1 VRALRKLAAGPG
13 NVDLVDVPPPAPP
26 PTGFVT
32 LEVSSAGVCGTDL
45 HIRDAEYP
53 SVPPVTMGHE
63 VGGTVVAVGEGADPA
78 LLGRR
83 VASETYYDTDG
94 TCRWCRDGRPNLCP
108 GRRSIGTHVDG
119 SFAERVVVPALGVHP
134 VPDHLP
140 DEALSLLEP
149 LACVCNSYGPGRRI
163 SAGDR
168 VLVIGPGAVGNLAA
182 QVARAAGAEVVLSGL
197 ARDAQRLALAADLG
211 ITTSTGSATG
221 IDDSEAFDVVVETS
235 GSAGGWDLAVRAARR
250 GGRILQMG
258 LVGRPVPVDVD
269 TVCNNE
275 LTISA
280 TFASHPASWLTA
292 MRLAHSRAVEL
303 PGLISGVLLLADHEK
318 LFAHIAAGDGV
329 KYVFDPRL
337 DAAARPEA
345 GS

>member
-1 VRALRKLAAGPG
+1 MRALRKLAAGPG
-13 NVDLVDVPPPAPP
+13 HVDLVDVPDPGPPGP
-26 PTGFVT
+26 GQVV
-32 LEVSSAGVCGTDL
+32 LEVCSAGVCGTDL

-63 VGGTVVAVGEGADPA
+63 VGGVVVAAGDGVDPG
-78 LLGRR
+78 LIGRR

-108 GRRSIGTHVDG
+108 RRRSIGTHVDG
-119 SFAERVVVPALGVHP
+119 AFAERVVVPAVGVHP

-140 DEALSLLEP
+140 DESLSLLEP
-149 LACVCNSYGPGRRI
+149 LACVCNSFGPDRRV

-182 QVARAAGAEVVLSGL
+182 QVARAAGADVTLSGL
-197 ARDAQRLALAADLG
+197 PRDAQRLALATQLG
-211 ITTSTGSATG
+211 IATAT
-221 IDDSEAFDVVVETS
+221 DVDEPEAFDIVVETS
-235 GSAGGWDLAVRAARR
+235 GSGGGWDLAVRATRR

-269 TVCNNE
+269 TICNNE
-275 LTISA
+275 LTVSA
-280 TFASHPASWLTA
+280 TFASHPTSWLVAT
-292 MRLAHSRAVEL
+292 RIAHARAVDL
-303 PGLISGVLLLADHEK
+303 TSLVSGVLPLADHEK

-337 DAAARPEA
+337 DAATRPEA
-345 GS
+345 RL